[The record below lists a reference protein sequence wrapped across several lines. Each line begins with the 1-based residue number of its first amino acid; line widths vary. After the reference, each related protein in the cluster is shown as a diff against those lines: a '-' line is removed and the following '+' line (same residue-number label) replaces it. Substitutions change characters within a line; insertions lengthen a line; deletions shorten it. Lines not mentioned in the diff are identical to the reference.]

1 MKERSPHA
9 APSPI
14 KGVAPIPAAVIA
26 STLDAI
32 APALPVNTERSRKTI
47 KFM

>member
-9 APSPI
+9 APAPI
-14 KGVAPIPAAVIA
+14 KGVAPIPAAAIA

-32 APALPVNTERSRKTI
+32 APALPVNTERSRKII
-47 KFM
+47 KLV